1 MAQKRCGQGKV
12 NILLIMA
19 LTHLSTGGGPGAVQE
34 CGGRA
39 QCYALLLTVYSTG
52 GGQPS
57 TVQVIEGLTVEKV
70 QLLATGPIFE
80 SGWQLWTQLFG
91 QSNEYLYDFISIYEG
106 PFVSIRHSCPVI
118 EVQAPFPGPLSRGTQ
133 LGALASFTLTL
144 GLTREISCSQGLNA
158 SLMNEKADI
167 YVVDFVFS

>member
-91 QSNEYLYDFISIYEG
+91 QSNEYLYDFISTG
-106 PFVSIRHSCPVI
+106 
-118 EVQAPFPGPLSRGTQ
+118 SR
-133 LGALASFTLTL
+133 
-144 GLTREISCSQGLNA
+144 
-158 SLMNEKADI
+158 
-167 YVVDFVFS
+167 

>member
-57 TVQVIEGLTVEKV
+57 TVQVIEGLAVENV
-70 QLLATGPIFE
+70 QLLATEPIFE
-80 SGWQLWTQLFG
+80 SVWQLWTQLFG
-91 QSNEYLYDFISIYEG
+91 QSNEYMISFLYMKVHLFPPVTPAPS
-106 PFVSIRHSCPVI
+106 SRCKRHFLDPY
-118 EVQAPFPGPLSRGTQ
+118 RG
-133 LGALASFTLTL
+133 GHNW
-144 GLTREISCSQGLNA
+144 GLQHL
-158 SLMNEKADI
+158 LP
-167 YVVDFVFS
+167 

>member
-1 MAQKRCGQGKV
+1 
-12 NILLIMA
+12 MA

-70 QLLATGPIFE
+70 QLLANGTIFE
-80 SGWQLWTQLFG
+80 SVWQLWTHLFG
-91 QSNEYLYDFISIYEG
+91 QSVKNI
-106 PFVSIRHSCPVI
+106 
-118 EVQAPFPGPLSRGTQ
+118 
-133 LGALASFTLTL
+133 
-144 GLTREISCSQGLNA
+144 
-158 SLMNEKADI
+158 
-167 YVVDFVFS
+167 